1 MIGHKYKPKNI
12 IHKQIDILNA
22 TALAT
27 YKEWAAYRSHMAVSI
42 FVGPVTFLV
51 QVFIWN
57 AIYSTGNAI
66 SGLTLEQMLAYY
78 GIATIINY
86 LTYDSADWNLQMLI
100 RTGKFIT
107 FMLRPVS
114 HCYFAFCQKIGHRLL
129 ALWIEFIPIYLLFL
143 FVFKINLIPANLLW
157 SLISI
162 TLGFIL
168 MFLINYCI
176 GITGFWLTKTEGL
189 RRAFLILRDLCAGAL
204 VPLTLFPGFIQKIL
218 FFLPFQFITYV
229 PIRVFIGSYE
239 LAGVSLPIPYVVGMQ
254 AVAVIIMFLIYKLL
268 WNLGIKRF
276 TGVGA

>member
-12 IHKQIDILNA
+12 IHKQIDILKA

-42 FVGPVTFLV
+42 FVGPVAFLV

-239 LAGVSLPIPYVVGMQ
+239 LAGISLPIPYVVGMQ
-254 AVAVIIMFLIYKLL
+254 AVAVIIMFLVYKLL